1 MDEPPSYASLLLVIS
16 GTSLTYILGI
26 VALLFLLISGWVSA
40 SEAVLFYQGN
50 NGTVHFSEKDDDKAL
65 AGLLKDPRLLLATI
79 RIVRNVANISLI
91 TLCVF
96 LVWISAGTQRPGGWV
111 TAGMVAAAT
120 LAIVAFGGLI
130 PRVVA
135 RKNYEILVR
144 RAVPF
149 WKFAVA
155 ICRPLSIALTGIDR
169 ITERQIEKR
178 GYYEPPELEQPFRAD
193 EAGKPANGNEQ
204 DILKG
209 ITSIGVLTVRQVMR
223 SRIDI
228 SAVNVDMNFHELM
241 DYINKSRYSRMPAYR
256 ETIDHIEGILYIKD
270 LLPFTEEDENFKW
283 QELVR
288 PSFFVPENKKIDS
301 LLKDFQEKRV
311 HIAMVVD
318 EYGGILGLIT
328 LEDIIEE
335 IIGEINDEFD
345 EEVHDF
351 KKIDEN
357 TYVFEGKTLLHDLCK
372 TLDVNGTTF
381 DSIRGE
387 SESLGGLIL
396 ELTNDLPNVGRK
408 IDFKPFT
415 FTIEA
420 VDKRRIKRV
429 RVHIHEHEE
438 S

>member
-1 MDEPPSYASLLLVIS
+1 
-16 GTSLTYILGI
+16 
-26 VALLFLLISGWVSA
+26 
-40 SEAVLFYQGN
+40 
-50 NGTVHFSEKDDDKAL
+50 DDKAL

-79 RIVRNVANISLI
+79 RIVKNAANISLI

-149 WKFAVA
+149 WKFAIAV
-155 ICRPLSIALTGIDR
+155 CRPLSIALTGVDR

-178 GYYEPPELEQPFRAD
+178 GYYEPPELEQPFHAD

-335 IIGEINDEFD
+335 IIGEINDELD

-372 TLDVNGTTF
+372 TLDVNATTF

-429 RVHIHEHEE
+429 RVQIHEHE
-438 S
+438 

>member
-1 MDEPPSYASLLLVIS
+1 MDEPPSYTSLLLVIS
-16 GTSLTYILGI
+16 GTSLTYVLGFA
-26 VALLFLLISGWVSA
+26 ALLFLLISGWVSA
-40 SEAVLFYQGN
+40 SEAVFFYQGN
-50 NGTVHFSEKDDDKAL
+50 NGVTRSPDKGVDKAL
-65 AGLLKDPRLLLATI
+65 AGVLKDPRLLLATI
-79 RIVRNVANISLI
+79 RIVRNASNISLI

-96 LVWISAGTQRPGGWV
+96 LVWIAAGTQRPDGWI

-144 RAVPF
+144 RAAPF
-149 WKFAVA
+149 WRFTMA
-155 ICRPLSIALTGIDR
+155 ICRPLSKALNGIDR
-169 ITERQIEKR
+169 ITEHQIEKQ
-178 GYYEPPELEQPFRAD
+178 GYYQPPELEQSSHPEETGWAV
-193 EAGKPANGNEQ
+193 NGSEQ

-209 ITSIGVLTVRQVMR
+209 ITSFAVLTVRQVMR

-228 SAVNVDMNFHELM
+228 SAVNVEMNFHELM
-241 DYINKSRYSRMPAYR
+241 DYINKSGYSRMPAFR

-270 LLPFTEEDENFKW
+270 LLPYTEQDENFKW
-283 QELVR
+283 QELLR

-301 LLKDFQEKRV
+301 LLKDFQEKRI
-311 HIAMVVD
+311 HIALVVD

-335 IIGEINDEFD
+335 VIGEINDEFD
-345 EEVHDF
+345 EEVQDF
-351 KKIDEN
+351 KKIDES

-372 TLDVNGTTF
+372 TLDVDGTTF

>member
-16 GTSLTYILGI
+16 GTNLTYILGF
-26 VALLFLLISGWVSA
+26 VALLFLVISGWVSA
-40 SEAVLFYQGN
+40 SEAVFFYEGN
-50 NGTVHFSEKDDDKAL
+50 NGVTRSTDKDVDKAL
-65 AGLLKDPRLLLATI
+65 AGVLKDPRLLRATI
-79 RIVRNVANISLI
+79 RIVRNASNITLI

-96 LVWISAGTQRPGGWV
+96 LVWIAAGTQRPDGWI
-111 TAGMVAAAT
+111 TAGMVAVAT

-130 PRVVA
+130 PRMVA

-144 RAVPF
+144 RAAPF
-149 WKFAVA
+149 WRFAVA
-155 ICRPLSIALTGIDR
+155 ICRPLSKALNGIDR
-169 ITERQIEKR
+169 ITERQIEKQ
-178 GYYEPPELEQPFRAD
+178 GYYQPPELEQSFQT
-193 EAGKPANGNEQ
+193 EETGKSVNGSEQ

-209 ITSIGVLTVRQVMR
+209 ITSFAVLTVRQVMR

-228 SAVNVDMNFHELM
+228 SAVNVEMNFHELM
-241 DYINKSRYSRMPAYR
+241 DYINKSGYSRMPAYR

-270 LLPFTEEDENFKW
+270 LLPFTEQDENFKW
-283 QELVR
+283 QELLR
-288 PSFFVPENKKIDS
+288 PSFFVSENKKIDS

-311 HIAMVVD
+311 HIALVVD

-372 TLDVNGTTF
+372 TLDVDGTTF

-429 RVHIHEHEE
+429 RVHIHEHKE

>member
-1 MDEPPSYASLLLVIS
+1 MDEPPSYASLLLVLS
-16 GTSLTYILGI
+16 GASLTYVLGF
-26 VALLFLLISGWVSA
+26 VALLFLFIAGWVSA
-40 SEAVLFYQGN
+40 SEAVLFSHGN
-50 NGTVHFSEKDDDKAL
+50 RVTGHTSTNTDDKAL
-65 AGLLKDPRLLLATI
+65 AFVLKNPRLLSATI
-79 RIVRNVANISLI
+79 RIVRNVANLGLI

-96 LVWISAGTQRPGGWV
+96 FIWTVTEKEKPGGWV
-111 TAGMVAAAT
+111 TAVMVAGTT
-120 LAIVAFGGLI
+120 LALVAFGGLI
-130 PRVVA
+130 PRVMA
-135 RKNYEILVR
+135 RKNYEFLVL
-144 RAVPF
+144 RAIPF
-149 WKFAVA
+149 WRFAITV
-155 ICRPLSIALTGIDR
+155 CKPLSSALSAIDR
-169 ITERQIEKR
+169 MTVNRIEKR
-178 GYYEPPELEQPFRAD
+178 GYYEPPELEQSFQAAD
-193 EAGKPANGNEQ
+193 ESKRSNGNEQ

-209 ITSIGVLTVRQVMR
+209 ISSFSALTVRQVMR

-228 SAVNVDMNFHELM
+228 AAVNVDMNFHELM
-241 DYINKSRYSRMPAYR
+241 DFINKSGYSRMPAFR

-270 LLPFTEEDENFKW
+270 LLPFTEQDENFKW
-283 QELVR
+283 QDLVR

-311 HIAMVVD
+311 HIALVVD

-372 TLDVNGTTF
+372 TLDVDRAHF
-381 DSIRGE
+381 DSVRGE

-396 ELTNDLPNVGRK
+396 ELTNDLPNVGRR
-408 IDFKPFT
+408 IEFKPFT

>member
-1 MDEPPSYASLLLVIS
+1 MDEPPSYASLILVIS

-50 NGTVHFSEKDDDKAL
+50 NGTVNSSDKDDDKAL

-79 RIVRNVANISLI
+79 RIVRNAANISLI

-149 WKFAVA
+149 WKFAIAV
-155 ICRPLSIALTGIDR
+155 CRPLSIALTGIDR

-178 GYYEPPELEQPFRAD
+178 GYYEPPELEQPFHAD

-335 IIGEINDEFD
+335 IIGEINDELD

-429 RVHIHEHEE
+429 RVQIHEHEE

>member
-1 MDEPPSYASLLLVIS
+1 MDEPPSYASLILVIS

-50 NGTVHFSEKDDDKAL
+50 NGTVNSSDKDDDKAL

-79 RIVRNVANISLI
+79 RIVRNAANISLI

-149 WKFAVA
+149 WKFAIAV
-155 ICRPLSIALTGIDR
+155 CRPLSIALTGIDR

-178 GYYEPPELEQPFRAD
+178 GYYEPPELEQPFHAD

-335 IIGEINDEFD
+335 IIGEINDELD

-372 TLDVNGTTF
+372 TLDVNATTF

-429 RVHIHEHEE
+429 RVQIHEHEE